1 MNTIT
6 KIDQFHQQTFFVLLF
21 AFLVALPCTTPDFFN
36 ITPLITALF
45 IINELVFLFLNIKT
59 KTVKKA
65 YQHLEGKTILRKT
78 IPFLLFYLVYLY
90 GILISDVY
98 LFDNLVQKLPYVIM
112 PIVFAI
118 QKTDVLSAKK
128 IKILIWT
135 LTVSCLISLF
145 ILIGHAFVMEKQ
157 HFDLSHYYYSNLS
170 WHYHPTYIS
179 MIYLISIILLIYNCI
194 KNNWNIISQILT
206 IFVTI
211 FLFGGIVLLFSRS
224 TILATILTFAIYFIY
239 LLFRSP
245 RQILLYIKILAVPIL
260 CAVLMLWFMP
270 KQTNRFVA
278 TKDIIKEEVEYKKNT
293 HAANTYTPKYYDT
306 RMQAWHVYS
315 ILGQEAFP
323 KGIGIVGINEKGAAL
338 AKDMGYTRPYE
349 NKLNAHNQYL
359 EIFTGMGL
367 LGILIF
373 GLLIFELTYSGFK
386 YKNIQF
392 LLFLFICLFSFC
404 FEAIL
409 ERQIGIM
416 FFVFFC
422 SFLQIPYF
430 YQNRQINDKHM

>member
-6 KIDQFHQQTFFVLLF
+6 KIEQFHQQTFFVLLF

-45 IINELVFLFLNIKT
+45 FINELVFLFLNIKT
-59 KTVKKA
+59 KNVKMA
-65 YQHLEGKTILRKT
+65 YQHLERKTIWGKT

-98 LFDNLVQKLPYVIM
+98 LFDNMVQKLPYVIV
-112 PIVFAI
+112 PIVFAV
-118 QKTDVLSAKK
+118 QKTDILSAKK
-128 IKILIWT
+128 INMLIWT
-135 LTVSCLISLF
+135 LAVSCLVSL
-145 ILIGHAFVMEKQ
+145 IVLIGHAFATEEQ
-157 HFDLSHYYYSNLS
+157 HFDISHYYYSNLS

-179 MIYLISIILLIYNCI
+179 MIYLLSVILLIYNYME
-194 KNNWNIISQILT
+194 KNWNIISQILA
-206 IFVTI
+206 IFITT

-224 TILATILTFAIYFIY
+224 TILATILTIVIYFIY
-239 LLFRSP
+239 MLFRSP
-245 RQILLYIKILAVPIL
+245 KQILVLIKILTLPVL
-260 CAVLMLWFMP
+260 CAILVLLFMP
-270 KQTNRFVA
+270 KQSNRFIA

-293 HAANTYTPKYYDT
+293 PETNAHTPKYYDT

-315 ILGQEAFP
+315 ILGKEAFP
-323 KGIGIVGINEKGAAL
+323 KGLGIVDINEKGAAL
-338 AKDMGYTRPYE
+338 AKEMGYTRPYE

-373 GLLIFELTYSGFK
+373 GLLIFELIYSGFK
-386 YKNIQF
+386 NKNIQF

-422 SFLQIPYF
+422 SFLRIPYF
-430 YQNRQINDKHM
+430 LSEQKNQ